1 MMSSSVAK
9 EDAESGGFMCANCGV
24 AEGDEIKLLDECTAC
39 QSVRYC
45 SDKCRE
51 EHHELHSQECKK
63 RQAELHDRKLFTQ
76 PSDSYLGECPLCFLP
91 LPIDRTKSMLYTCC
105 CEIICKGC
113 SYANRKNGG
122 GKRCPFCREP
132 QAKILGETRKR
143 LVKRVKVKDPV
154 ATSHMGWE
162 CYQEGDYDGALDYLT
177 KAVELGDFEAHF
189 ILGVMHYKGKGV
201 EKDDEKSVYHYEK
214 AAIGG
219 HPQAR
224 NNLGYYEEE
233 NGNVERAVKH
243 DIIAANLGHKQ
254 SMKALW
260 KQYSR
265 GNITKEELEAT
276 LRAHQAA
283 LDEMKSP
290 ERDAAE
296 AAAV

>member
-1 MMSSSVAK
+1 MSVVAV
-9 EDAESGGFMCANCGV
+9 AEAGAGGFVCANCGV
-24 AEGDEIKLLDECTAC
+24 AEGDDIKLEDECTAC

-45 SDKCRE
+45 GDKFRE
-51 EHHELHSQECKK
+51 KDKELQSEVCEK

-76 PSDSYLGECPLCFLP
+76 PPDSYLGECPLCFLP
-91 LPIDRTKSMLYTCC
+91 LPIDRIKSMLYTCC
-105 CEIICKGC
+105 CKIICKGC
-113 SYANRKNGG
+113 SYANRKSGG
-122 GKRCPFCREP
+122 GKSCPFCREP
-132 QAKILGETRKR
+132 AVTVEEQRKR
-143 LVKRVKVKDPV
+143 LVKRVKANDP
-154 ATSHMGWE
+154 AALCKMGE
-162 CYQEGDYDGALDYLT
+162 TYYKERNYHDAFEYIT
-177 KAVELGDFEAHF
+177 KAAELEDIEAHF
-189 ILGVMHYKGKGV
+189 ILGVIHYKGEGV
-201 EKDDEKSVYHYEK
+201 ERDEEKEVYHYEK

-219 HPQAR
+219 HPIAR

-233 NGNVERAVKH
+233 NGNMERAVKH
-243 DIIAANLGHKQ
+243 YIIAANLGLEE

-260 KQYSR
+260 KHYSD